1 MTGCSPCG
9 SRVDKRRTLQRSFA
23 EAVDLAMFFRRWLR
37 EFTEFMFSKGN
48 ALDLAIGVIVGTQFQ
63 QIVNSLTNDLIMPLL
78 NPLVPKGDWKGL
90 NIPYFGG
97 EILLGKLIDVT
108 INSLVV
114 GWALF
119 FIIKTIRRL
128 ESLGQ
133 HKTSDA
139 ESSD

>member
-1 MTGCSPCG
+1 
-9 SRVDKRRTLQRSFA
+9 
-23 EAVDLAMFFRRWLR
+23 MFIRRWLR

-48 ALDLAIGVIVGTQFQ
+48 ALDLAIAHLQ

-108 INSLVV
+108 INSWLL
-114 GWALF
+114 GGLCFYHQDNPSLGKPWAAQD
-119 FIIKTIRRL
+119 IRRRVFRL
-128 ESLGQ
+128 STVMVNAMDTTRAGVDHLMLKGAAVRLIR
-133 HKTSDA
+133 A
-139 ESSD
+139 E